1 MNRKVMEARADGKS
15 GDESQAKVPG
25 MGLTFDDVLIIPSR
39 SEVLPR
45 QVKVETRLTREI
57 ALKIPLLSAAMDT
70 VTDWRLA
77 IAIAR
82 EGGIGIIH
90 KNMAIEEQAAQVDK
104 VKRSES
110 FTITN
115 PITMPSHLPLRAA
128 LEVMHRDN
136 ISGIPVVDD
145 GRLVGMLTHRDIR
158 FARDTSKPIG
168 DYMNRGPLVTA
179 PVGTSLEKA
188 EEVLHAKRIEKLPVV
203 DDQGRLVGLI
213 TAKDILKQQMYPNA
227 CKDKRGRLRVGAA
240 VGVAANTL
248 ERAAALVGA
257 GVDVITVD
265 TAHGHS
271 AGVLR
276 TVEQLKSKFPEMQL
290 IAGNVATGV
299 AARDLVAAG
308 VDGVKVG
315 IGAGA
320 ICTTRVIAGIGVPQ
334 ISAIMDC
341 AEAVADKGVPLIADG
356 GIRYSGDVA
365 KAIAAGADSVM
376 IGSLFAG
383 TEESPG
389 EIVLWEGRAYKVY
402 YGMGSLTAMKKGSAD
417 RYFQEGEEA
426 DKLVPE
432 GIEGRVP
439 YKGKLSETIFQLVG
453 GLRAAMG
460 YCGCADIPIFQRATR
475 FIQITA
481 AGARESHPH
490 DVVITREAPNYNTF

>member
-1 MNRKVMEARADGKS
+1 MKDKS
-15 GDESQAKVPG
+15 VHGGAKVVAAG
-25 MGLTFDDVLIIPSR
+25 ESRGKLTGLGLTFDDVLILPRR
-39 SEVLPR
+39 SELIPR
-45 QVKVETRLTREI
+45 QANVATRLTREI

-77 IAIAR
+77 IALAR

-90 KNMAIEEQAAQVDK
+90 KNLAVEEQAAQVDR

-115 PITMPSHLPLRAA
+115 PITLPSHLPLRAA

-158 FARDTSKPIG
+158 FARDFSKSIRE
-168 DYMNRGPLVTA
+168 YMNRGPMVTV
-179 PVGTSLEKA
+179 PVGTSPEKA
-188 EEVLHAKRIEKLPVV
+188 QEVLHEQRIEKLPVV
-203 DDQGRLVGLI
+203 DDAGHLVGLI
-213 TAKDILKQQMYPNA
+213 TAKDILKQQMFPNA
-227 CKDKRGRLRVGAA
+227 CKDKLGRLRVGAA
-240 VGVAANTL
+240 VGVAANTM
-248 ERAAALVGA
+248 ERAEALVGA
-257 GVDVITVD
+257 GVDVLTVD

-271 AGVLR
+271 AGVLK
-276 TVEQLKSKFPEMQL
+276 TVEKLKNQYPDRQL
-290 IAGNVATGV
+290 IAGNVAS
-299 AARDLVAAG
+299 AAATRDLIAAG
-308 VDGVKVG
+308 ADGVKVG

-334 ISAIMDC
+334 LSAILDC
-341 AEAVADKGVPLIADG
+341 AEAAAEAGVPIIADG
-356 GIRYSGDVA
+356 GIRFSGDVA

-402 YGMGSLTAMKKGSAD
+402 YGMGSLTAMKKGGAD
-417 RYFQEGEEA
+417 RYFQEGAEP

-439 YKGKLSETIFQLVG
+439 YKGKLSEVIFQLVG

-460 YCGCADIPIFQRATR
+460 YCGSPDIAAFQRETQ
-475 FIQITA
+475 FIQITT
-481 AGARESHPH
+481 AGVRESHPH
-490 DVVITREAPNYNTF
+490 DVIITREAPNYNTF